1 MKYLM
6 ILGMFIFSGCTSVN
20 IPDIVWESELTEGAL
35 LYGSVPK
42 DTQIFIQNEDKNNA
56 TMGLGEIPTHQG
68 RFIVGVPQD
77 AKKLTLKIKKDG
89 QMQDIS
95 FPIPKRKWQ
104 EDYVNGLPPKKVNPP
119 ESEKKRI
126 TDEALAM
133 RQKRQQ
139 SDFQNF
145 PQNWHLPLAK
155 YKRISSPFGSRRILN
170 GQVTQGHSGTDY
182 AADMG
187 TPVLAANDGRIVL
200 THPDMFYTG
209 ATILIDHGY
218 GVYTSYSHLSQID
231 VKQGQIVKSG
241 TKIGEVGMSGRAT
254 GPHLH
259 FGLSWYGVRL
269 NPEDLY

>member
-1 MKYLM
+1 MKHLM
-6 ILGMFIFSGCTSVN
+6 ILGLFIFSGCTSVN
-20 IPDIVWESELTEGAL
+20 IPDIVWESELTEGSL

-42 DTQIFIQNEDKNNA
+42 DTQIFIQNEDKKNA
-56 TMGLGEIPTHQG
+56 TTGLDEIPTHQG
-68 RFIVGVPQD
+68 RFVVGVGQD

-89 QMQDIS
+89 QVRDVS
-95 FPIPKRKWQ
+95 FPIQKRKWQ
-104 EDYVNGLPPKKVNPP
+104 EDYVNGLPPKKVAPP

-145 PQNWHLPLAK
+145 PQKWHLPLTK

-170 GQVTQGHSGTDY
+170 GRVTQGHSGTDY

-187 TPVLAANDGRIVL
+187 TAVLSANDGQVVL

-218 GVYTSYSHLSQID
+218 GVYTSYSHLSKID
-231 VKQGQIVKSG
+231 VKDGQIVKAG
-241 TKIGEVGMSGRAT
+241 EKIGEVGMSGRAT